1 MNGSQHRQIK
11 RSSRLH
17 GSGLWAVLA
26 TAALFAGTLAAVA
39 LAAGGGLT
47 VTSASNSGLG
57 EQIVV
62 DGQGHTLYVLH
73 PETTHHL
80 LCTSSAC
87 LAVWPPLTVR
97 SSKTKLTAG
106 SGVHGHLAILR
117 RKDGKLQVTLGGQPL
132 YRYSGDQA
140 KGQANGQGIHS
151 FGGTWHVLTA
161 KGGSTPTSTTTTPT
175 TTTPTT
181 TTTTP
186 TTTSP
191 MSEYGY

>member
-1 MNGSQHRQIK
+1 MNGPQDTRMK
-11 RSSRLH
+11 RSSRLR
-17 GSGLWAVLA
+17 GSGPRVALGTATLLLA
-26 TAALFAGTLAAVA
+26 GALAAVA

-47 VTSASNSGLG
+47 VTSASNSTLG
-57 EQIVV
+57 EQIIV
-62 DGQGHTLYVLH
+62 DAQGRTLYSLH

-97 SSKTKLTAG
+97 SSKTMLKAG
-106 SGVHGHLAILR
+106 SGVHGRLAIVR
-117 RKDGKLQVTLGGQPL
+117 RKDGKLQVTLNDQPL
-132 YRYSGDQA
+132 YRYSGDQG
-140 KGQANGQGIHS
+140 KGEANGQGIHS

-161 KGGSTPTSTTTTPT
+161 KSGTSSTPP

>member
-1 MNGSQHRQIK
+1 MK
-11 RSSRLH
+11 RSSRLRA
-17 GSGLWAVLA
+17 SGPRAALA
-26 TAALFAGTLAAVA
+26 TAALVLGGALAAVA
-39 LAAGGGLT
+39 FAAGGGLT
-47 VTSASNSGLG
+47 VTSASNSTLG

-62 DGQGHTLYVLH
+62 DGQGHTVYVLH

-97 SSKTKLTAG
+97 SSKTKLKAG
-106 SGVHGHLAILR
+106 PGVHGRLAILR
-117 RKDGKLQVTLGGQPL
+117 RKDGKLQVTLGDQPL

-140 KGQANGQGIHS
+140 KGEANGQGIHS

-161 KGGSTPTSTTTTPT
+161 KTGTSPTPT

-191 MSEYGY
+191 MSEYSYP